1 MAKLLYIEASP
12 RKERSASIEVS
23 KVFLDA
29 YAKSHPNDQIEKLDL
44 WNIALPEF
52 NGAVLDAKYAVL
64 HGESHTPE
72 QAKAWSD
79 VVNMFEQFKSADKY
93 LISLPMWNFGI
104 PYKLKHYI
112 DVISQPGLAFS
123 FSPTEGYKGLVTGK
137 PIAVI
142 YARGGEYHDGSGAAA
157 YDLQKR
163 YMELWLAF
171 IGFTSIRSI
180 LVEPMLYAPE
190 VVASAKT
197 IAKEMATTIATQ
209 F

>member
-23 KVFLDA
+23 KAFLDT
-29 YAKSHPNDQIEKLDL
+29 YAATHPADQIEKIDL
-44 WNIALPEF
+44 WSLPLPEF
-52 NGAVLDAKYAVL
+52 NGYVLDAKYAVL
-64 HGESHTPE
+64 YGEQHTPE
-72 QAKAWSD
+72 QAKAWGD
-79 VVNMFEQFKSADKY
+79 VVGMFEQFKSADKY

-123 FSPTEGYKGLVTGK
+123 HTPEEGHRGLVTGR
-137 PIAVI
+137 PITVI
-142 YARGGEYHDGSGAAA
+142 YARGGEYHSGSGAEAF
-157 YDLQKR
+157 DLQRR
-163 YMELWLAF
+163 YMELWLGF
-171 IGFTSIRSI
+171 IGFVNIRSI
-180 LVEPMLYAPE
+180 IVEPMLYAPE

-197 IAKEMATTIATQ
+197 IAKEMAKTIAEQ